1 MSRNF
6 DALSLFL
13 SNIDTKFSIIGLSE
27 TCLQHSDIQSD
38 IPGYKFIHNHH
49 HNRSGGGVGLYF
61 SADLNYKVRKDINYE
76 SVCAASL
83 FIEIV
88 KPKGK
93 NIVGV
98 VYRPPGLNVNEFIV
112 NTDSLI
118 SKISSENKKCFIMGD
133 FSLNLLNCHNHKLTN
148 EFLDTL
154 FSNMF
159 FPLITRPTRITS
171 YNATLIDNIFTND
184 LDNCSFSGLFFTDIS
199 DHLPIFCLPITQDQI
214 NNVDDSTYVVSRD
227 MHNDA
232 VLKFRDKLRS
242 TNWKLDRYLH
252 IQ

>member
-1 MSRNF
+1 ME
-6 DALSLFL
+6 LSIVQVFIYSNQLLFL

-27 TCLQHSDIQSD
+27 TWLQHSDIQGD
-38 IPGYKFIHNHH
+38 IPGYKFIHNHR

-76 SVCAASL
+76 SACAESL

-93 NIVGV
+93 NIIVGV

-133 FSLNLLNCHNHKLTN
+133 FNLNLLNCHNHKLTN

-154 FSNMF
+154 YSNMF

-199 DHLPIFCLPITQDQI
+199 DHLPIFCLPITQDH
-214 NNVDDSTYVVSRD
+214 D
-227 MHNDA
+227 MHNDG
-232 VLKFRDKLRS
+232 VLKFCDKLGS
-242 TNWKLDRYLH
+242 TNWTDTYTSN
-252 IQ
+252 